1 MRVSNELHKAYV
13 EDTTALMNEMDTILK
28 KRNSIGSLDSE
39 SVDALFRI
47 FHTIKA
53 SAAVLEDTKAVDV
66 AYKIENIMSYL
77 RKHGPESLPA
87 GKVFSV
93 LFDTEYFFRSNLG
106 SFAAEHNL
114 NADKEFS
121 TELTSL
127 VNELD
132 FTSDAPASVMV
143 PFEEFRPMLESV
155 VAEMC
160 SSLGKQAVLHFDGD
174 DILIDRSLVTR
185 LSGPLTQIV
194 RNAVDHG
201 IEMPAERERLGK
213 PPEGQ
218 ISINYGFEQNMFFIT
233 VFNDGDKI
241 HLKQI
246 LRKADAL
253 HILKKPRDQYK
264 PDEIAALIMERGF
277 TTKEHVGKW
286 SGRGVGMDVIKST
299 MKDLGGSVMVSS
311 GETSGF
317 SITLS
322 FPVEENLIKAGK
334 ENG

>member
-1 MRVSNELHKAYV
+1 MRVSNELYKAYV

-28 KRNSIGSLDSE
+28 RRNSIGSLDSE

-53 SAAVLEDTKAVDV
+53 SAAVIEDTKAVDV

-77 RKHGPESLPA
+77 RKHGPGSLPA
-87 GKVFSV
+87 AKVFSV

-106 SFAAEHNL
+106 SFAAERHL
-114 NADKEFS
+114 NADSEFNDN
-121 TELTSL
+121 LTSL
-127 VNELD
+127 VDEID
-132 FTSDAPASVMV
+132 FTEDAPVSAMV
-143 PFEEFRPMLESV
+143 RFEEFRPVLENV
-155 VAEMC
+155 VNEMC
-160 SSLGKQAVLHFDGD
+160 SELKKEATLEFCGE
-174 DILIDRSLVTR
+174 DILIDRALVSR
-185 LSGPLTQIV
+185 LTAPLTQIV

-201 IEMPAERERLGK
+201 IESPEERERLGK
-213 PPEGQ
+213 PRRGQ
-218 ISINYGFEQNMFFIT
+218 ITVNYGFENDTLFIT
-233 VFNDGDKI
+233 VFNDGEKL

-264 PDEIAALIMERGF
+264 ADEIAALIMERGF

-299 MKDLGGSVMVSS
+299 AKDLGGKVMVSS

-322 FPVEENLIKAGK
+322 FPVEGKCKKAGK
-334 ENG
+334 KDG